1 MKKLSLALGLAVL
14 PAIVHAASLPGGDW
28 LFHAV
33 ADTAFNNP
41 DRGPLPGTAILL
53 ASAVGA
59 LVLLKRRGKAAR
71 PA

>member
-1 MKKLSLALGLAVL
+1 MKKLSLALGLTVI
-14 PAIVHAASLPGGDW
+14 PAIVHGVSLPGSDW

-59 LVLLKRRGKAAR
+59 LALLKRRGKDTQSA
-71 PA
+71 